1 MPSVN
6 AVLESNQLMAT
17 QSNVFSW
24 QALSTSEVVKEQV
37 AARQEW
43 LQAQNKSAD
52 LAQLFKTDFEL
63 DSIAKKNCENV
74 IGSVE
79 IPVGVAGPLN
89 IHTENWQSQ
98 AVIPLATTE
107 GALVAS
113 INRGCKALNLAGGVS
128 VMVEKRGMTR
138 SPVFECTSGLEAKR
152 FLQWF
157 EDHIDRIKEIAEST
171 SSHLHL
177 LSHHSWIRGRY
188 VYVRFAFDTEEAMG
202 MNMVTIALQKA
213 LEEALKRHPEIKL
226 MSLSSNVCTDKKDSV
241 VNTIL
246 GRGYWVQA
254 EALLPKE
261 VVTGV
266 LKSQAQKLANV
277 HVQKNLIGS
286 NVAGS
291 FSQNAHVANVLSA
304 IYIATGQDPAHV
316 VEGSK
321 AFLMAEAHGD
331 DLYVAL
337 TLPNINVGVV
347 GGGTQIAKQN
357 QASKLIA
364 GKEKLTAEHLAG
376 VIGAASL
383 AGEVSLLAA
392 LTEQQLAYAHAKL
405 GRIQELAK

>member
-79 IPVGVAGPLN
+79 IPVGVAGPLS

-202 MNMVTIALQKA
+202 M
-213 LEEALKRHPEIKL
+213 KR
-226 MSLSSNVCTDKKDSV
+226 C
-241 VNTIL
+241 
-246 GRGYWVQA
+246 
-254 EALLPKE
+254 PK
-261 VVTGV
+261 TPSG
-266 LKSQAQKLANV
+266 N
-277 HVQKNLIGS
+277 
-286 NVAGS
+286 
-291 FSQNAHVANVLSA
+291 
-304 IYIATGQDPAHV
+304 
-316 VEGSK
+316 
-321 AFLMAEAHGD
+321 
-331 DLYVAL
+331 
-337 TLPNINVGVV
+337 
-347 GGGTQIAKQN
+347 
-357 QASKLIA
+357 
-364 GKEKLTAEHLAG
+364 
-376 VIGAASL
+376 
-383 AGEVSLLAA
+383 
-392 LTEQQLAYAHAKL
+392 
-405 GRIQELAK
+405 